1 MVNRFS
7 IENKL
12 IEAIINS
19 KEARKYIFDRL
30 DKKYFTYEK
39 LIYEKL
45 NELYKVNEEVRKEY
59 VISKLGDIEIELTKL
74 ESYKRDININIYDVE
89 KNVKELKDLYKEQ
102 RLTEL
107 SKQIKNRVEKKDDF
121 QDIIF
126 DIKECL
132 NDFDEELYN
141 RDYYIKNKKSLSVNK
156 SKFAKWIKE
165 KSLIVT
171 ENGTNYQYNNGV
183 YEILN
188 DEKLKQL
195 IYENLSGE
203 FKSNVSI
210 IENTYKLINLEPN
223 SINTEKLDLSSNINF
238 KNCIYSIKDNK
249 IINHSPTIQSTIQI
263 NSNYNNGAKCIKFI
277 EWLNNR
283 LDQDDISTIQEMIG
297 YLMIANV
304 EAQKF
309 FIITGEGCTGKS
321 TLIKVI
327 QNILGE
333 KNISSID
340 ISNLNERFLKAELYN
355 KLTNIYDDLP
365 NYTSIS
371 NNIRPLVTGDRL
383 IAEKK
388 CRDPFEFNN
397 FARLVFT
404 CNRLPETNDYT
415 SAFFRRCILIEMNNI
430 INSQDIKTNFEKVL
444 LEEKEGIVNW
454 AVQGLQRLINNDFK
468 FTISQNSKKI
478 LEKYKEDSDTL
489 KIFIDEKCKVGEN
502 CLVPISKFKTE
513 YVKYCSEIKSTSIK
527 QHEIKR
533 QLLDRGYLIK
543 KIKNIHTI
551 VGLSI

>member
-7 IENKL
+7 IENRL

-19 KEARKYIFDRL
+19 MEGRKYIFDRL
-30 DKKYFTYEK
+30 DEKYFAYEN

-45 NELYKVNEEVRKEY
+45 NELYKVNEEVKKEY
-59 VISKLGDIEIELTKL
+59 VINKLREMDIELTKL
-74 ESYKRDININIYDVE
+74 EFYKRDIDISMNDVE
-89 KNVKELKDLYKEQ
+89 NNVKELKKLYTTKRLNKLSEQ
-102 RLTEL
+102 
-107 SKQIKNRVEKKDDF
+107 INNNIDKNDNFEN
-121 QDIIF
+121 IIF
-126 DIKECL
+126 AIKEFL

-165 KSLIVT
+165 KLLIIT

-238 KNCIYSIKDNK
+238 KNCIYNIKDNK
-249 IINHSPTIQSTIQI
+249 IINHSPTIQSTVQI
-263 NSNYNNGAKCIKFI
+263 NSNYNNGAKCIKFMD
-277 EWLNNR
+277 WLNNR

-327 QNILGE
+327 QNILGK

-388 CRDPFEFNN
+388 CKDPFEFNS

-430 INSQDIKTNFEKVL
+430 INSQDIQTNFEKVL

-454 AVQGLQRLINNDFK
+454 AVQGLQRLVNNDFK
-468 FTISQNSKKI
+468 FTISKNSKKI

-489 KIFIDEKCKVGEN
+489 KIFIEEKCKVGEN